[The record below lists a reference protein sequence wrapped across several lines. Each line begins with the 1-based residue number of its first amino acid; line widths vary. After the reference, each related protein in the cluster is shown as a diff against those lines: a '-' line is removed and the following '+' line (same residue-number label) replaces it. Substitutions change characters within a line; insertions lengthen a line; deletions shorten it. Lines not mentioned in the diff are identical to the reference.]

1 MRFLLILALALPLAA
16 QDNPPSWWWVH
27 AGVAAHALGSAA
39 DGYSSWQ
46 RIELNPLLQQRTG
59 LYQGRYYTAAVGV
72 MSLEFSLFTMA
83 SYVVGWKWPRLRK
96 AVGIANMGV
105 GLGHT
110 GVAVYNWR
118 VNRSPWRNE
127 HFC

>member
-1 MRFLLILALALPLAA
+1 MRLLLLLALCWSLAA
-16 QDNPPSWWWVH
+16 QDNPPSWNWVH

-46 RIELNPLLQQRTG
+46 RIELNPVLQQRTG

-72 MSLEFSLFTMA
+72 MSTEFALSTVA
-83 SYVVGWKWPRLRK
+83 SYLIGWKYPRLRK
-96 AVGIANMGV
+96 ALGFANMGV

-118 VNRSPWRNE
+118 VNKRP
-127 HFC
+127 